1 MRERPD
7 ARIAVLDV
15 GKTNVKLSAV
25 CQDGTILETVSVA
38 NRVVDGPFW
47 REHDLVGIGDWVMSS
62 LTELCLRHDITAVVT
77 SGHGSG
83 GVLVGGDPDH
93 NGDGA
98 ALPMIDYE
106 QPLPEDIRLGYVPLS
121 GSFFDRGSALM
132 LGATHQARQMYW
144 MQQVQ
149 PEAFAKARWFLGVPQ
164 YWAWRLSGVAVS
176 EATFLGAQSHFWN
189 TVERHWAPIVA
200 ACGWQAL
207 MPPFA
212 AAWQRIGKIR
222 PALADRYG
230 IARDIDV
237 LAGIHDSSANFY
249 RYQAAG
255 LEQATVV
262 STGTW
267 IVALS
272 STVAL
277 ARLDEHRGMTCNA
290 DVDGRP
296 VGGALTMG
304 GREFSL
310 VAGQQAEGPPVSIE
324 TLLRLVDRGTMAL
337 PSFGDDD
344 GLFPGS
350 AGQGRIVGPLPGDPA
365 ERKALAVLYTALL
378 TAECLDA
385 LGSEGLVVLDGN
397 FLREPLYAGLVA
409 ALRPGRE
416 TLYSLDAYGVA
427 SGAALLAGHA
437 TRRDKAPIALNTP
450 VSIAFP
456 SIPGTG
462 DALAGYAQRW
472 RRLSRS
478 NTQLHTDTQA
488 HPKPGNMTERST
500 P

>member
-1 MRERPD
+1 MTQAMRERSD

-25 CQDGTILETVSVA
+25 CEDGTTLETVSIA
-38 NRVVDGPFW
+38 NRVVEGARW
-47 REHDLVGIGDWVMSS
+47 RHHDLAGIGGWVMSS
-62 LTELCLRHDITAVVT
+62 LAGLCRRHVIQSFVT

-83 GVLVGGDPDH
+83 GVLVGSDPDE
-93 NGDGA
+93 NGDGT

-106 QPLPEDIRLGYVPLS
+106 QPLPDEIRLRYAPLS

-144 MQQVQ
+144 MQQAEPQ
-149 PEAFAKARWFLGVPQ
+149 AFAKARWFLGVPQ

-176 EATFLGAQSHFWN
+176 EATFLGAQSHLWN
-189 TVERHWAPIVA
+189 TVERRWSPIVT
-200 ACGWQAL
+200 ACGWQSL

-212 AAWQRIGKIR
+212 HAWQRIGKIR
-222 PALADRYG
+222 PALASRYG
-230 IARDIDV
+230 LPQDIDV

-255 LEQATVV
+255 LTGATVV

-267 IVALS
+267 IVALNGA
-272 STVAL
+272 VAPEL
-277 ARLDEHRGMTCNA
+277 LDEHRGMTCNS

-310 VAGQQAEGPPVSIE
+310 VAGPQSDSRPVSAETIE
-324 TLLRLVDRGTMAL
+324 NLVERGTLAL

-350 AGQGRIVGPLPGDPA
+350 AGRGRFLGPLPFGPD

-378 TAECLDA
+378 TVECLDA
-385 LGSEGLVVLDGN
+385 LDSDGLVVLDGN
-397 FLREPLYAGLVA
+397 FLREPLYAAIVA
-409 ALRPGRE
+409 ALRPDRQ
-416 TLYSLDAYGVA
+416 TLYSPEAYGVA
-427 SGAALLAGHA
+427 SGTALLAGHA
-437 TRRDKAPIALNTP
+437 TRTVKAPIALNTP
-450 VSIAFP
+450 LSMPGIAH
-456 SIPGTG
+456 
-462 DALAGYAQRW
+462 ALAGYAERW
-472 RRLSRS
+472 RQLSRT
-478 NTQLHTDTQA
+478 NTHARLL
-488 HPKPGNMTERST
+488 KGL
-500 P
+500 